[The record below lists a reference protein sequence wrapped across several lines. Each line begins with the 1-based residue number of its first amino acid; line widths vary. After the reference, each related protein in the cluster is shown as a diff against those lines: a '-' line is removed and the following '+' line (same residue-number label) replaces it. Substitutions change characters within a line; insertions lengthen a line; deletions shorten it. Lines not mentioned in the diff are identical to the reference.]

1 MKEAFIF
8 QTTAELEEMMRALER
23 RNNGVAHEI
32 LRRLETQR
40 ADAAALGKFGR
51 TLNHRG
57 YVAARDLLAM
67 AQAGFGGSDVLN
79 RLEKLLLRL
88 ENDYVK
94 AAASAARS
102 TSNKRFIPYW
112 SAFDEIAGRRTY
124 RTAEEIHA
132 AVLSDGMPPPYPRP
146 DIIKRHYA
154 KLKSGMSQS
163 LRALG

>member
-1 MKEAFIF
+1 
-8 QTTAELEEMMRALER
+8 MRALEH
-23 RNNGVAHEI
+23 RNNDTAHAI

-51 TLNHRG
+51 TLNHGG

-67 AQAGFGGSDVLN
+67 AQSGFGGSDVLN

-112 SAFDEIAGRRTY
+112 SAFDEIASRRTH
-124 RTAEEIHA
+124 RTAEEIRA
-132 AVLSDGMPPPYPRP
+132 AVLSEGMPPPYPQP
-146 DIIKRHYA
+146 DIIKRRYA
-154 KLKSGMSQS
+154 KFKTGMSQT